1 MGSESLP
8 DALYRAEQ
16 VRALDRAAIEGHG
29 IAGYEL
35 MTRAGQAALDVLRAR
50 WPAARRVA
58 VLCGGGNNGGDG
70 YVIARLARVAGLDAR
85 ALWLADPAN
94 LSGDAATAWRDAL
107 ASNVP
112 VSPFSRDDLAET
124 ELIADALL
132 GTGLE
137 RPVTGR
143 WAEAIEAVNQCPA
156 PVLAVDIPS
165 GLHAASG
172 TVLGVAVRAAVTV
185 TFIGLKLG
193 LFTGRGPAFAGDIR
207 FDDLEVPDAVYRVVV
222 PVARLYRGADRA
234 DWLPPR
240 DRDAHKGRYGHV
252 LVVGGNLGMGGAAR
266 MAAEAAA
273 RSGAG
278 LVSAALHPAQAGPQA
293 AVRPE
298 VMFRGVDTAEEVAAM
313 GVRATVLALGPGLGR
328 DAWADGLFRAA
339 AGLGKPMVVDA
350 DGLNLLAAA
359 PMRRDDWILTPH
371 PGEAAR
377 LLGCETAE
385 VARDRLAAAASIQ
398 VRYGGVC
405 LLKGAGTVVAVDG
418 GVPWVCSGGN
428 PGMASG
434 GMGDVLT
441 GVIAGLLAQGLPPAV
456 AARLGAHLHAAAADA
471 AVQAGERGLLA
482 LDLMPELRRLIN
494 P

>member
-1 MGSESLP
+1 MESLP

-16 VRALDRAAIEGHG
+16 VRALDHAAIEDHG
-29 IAGYEL
+29 IAGYTL
-35 MTRAGQAALDVLRAR
+35 MTRAGQVALDVLRVR

-70 YVIARLARVAGLDAR
+70 YVIARLARAVGLDVR
-85 ALWLADPAN
+85 ALWLSDPAS

-107 ASNVP
+107 AGKVP
-112 VSPFSRDDLAET
+112 VSPFSPDDLAET
-124 ELIADALL
+124 ELAVDALL

-137 RPVTGR
+137 RPVSGR
-143 WAEAIEAVNQCPA
+143 WAAAIEALNHSAA

-172 TVLGVAVRAAVTV
+172 SVLGIAVRAAVTV
-185 TFIGLKLG
+185 TFIGLKVG
-193 LFTGRGPAFAGDIR
+193 LFTGRGPAVTGDVC
-207 FDDLEVPDAVYRVVV
+207 FGDLDVPDAVYRAAA

-234 DWLPPR
+234 DWLLPR

-278 LVSAALHPAQAGPQA
+278 LVSAALHPAQAGAQA

-298 VMFRGVDTAEEVAAM
+298 VMFRGVDTGEDVAAM
-313 GVRATVLALGPGLGR
+313 GARATVLALGPGLGR
-328 DAWADGLFRAA
+328 NDWA
-339 AGLGKPMVVDA
+339 AGVFRGAMNLGKPMVVDA
-350 DGLNLLAAA
+350 DGLNLLSAA
-359 PMRRDDWILTPH
+359 PTRRDDWILTPH

-385 VARDRLAAAASIQ
+385 VERERLDAAASIRA
-398 VRYGGVC
+398 RYGGVC
-405 LLKGAGTVVAVDG
+405 LLKGAGTVVVADG
-418 GVPWVCSGGN
+418 ELPWVCTGGN

-441 GVIAGLLAQGLPPAV
+441 GVVAGFLAQGLPPAV

-471 AVQAGERGLLA
+471 AARAGERGLLA
-482 LDLMPELRRLIN
+482 LDLMPELRRLVN